1 MISLHLAD
9 DRALARAQSTVT
21 AQHYLHTPVDS
32 RCSPLA
38 YEVVLHVA
46 HSEYRAGVLI
56 FGRPESTRCYDGML
70 TYGSLKDVET
80 GKAQY
85 DRWEI
90 INLARVWLNPC
101 VQSGGKFYSP
111 DYLPG
116 YTDRHGHW
124 RSTLAST
131 VIDLALAR
139 IGYDYLRAHPP
150 CFPDEPYQLQIC
162 LSYCDLSKHKGT
174 IYRHTRDRNVVQRR
188 CAAHRL

>member
-1 MISLHLAD
+1 MIILHLAD
-9 DRALARAQSTVT
+9 DRGLARAQATVT
-21 AQHYLHTPVDS
+21 QQHYLHTPVDS

-38 YEVVLHVA
+38 YEVAFHHGLL
-46 HSEYRAGVLI
+46 AGYLI
-56 FGRPESTRCYDGML
+56 FGRPESTRCYDGNL

-131 VIDLALAR
+131 VIELALSR
-139 IGYDYLRAHPP
+139 INYDYLRAHPP